1 MIHKYKLHGYNV
13 VLDVNSGGVHLVDDL
28 TYDMLDNVAP
38 PFSDVCPPEVV
49 EKLSAFYQ
57 EADILSCYDEVL
69 EAYNEQIL
77 FSEDDYE
84 K

>member
-38 PFSDVCPPEVV
+38 PFAEEFPRSIFPDHAPIRIETKC
-49 EKLSAFYQ
+49 SFQ
-57 EADILSCYDEVL
+57 M
-69 EAYNEQIL
+69 
-77 FSEDDYE
+77 
-84 K
+84 

>member
-1 MIHKYKLHGYNV
+1 MIHKYKLYGYNV

-57 EADILSCYDEVL
+57 EADILS
-69 EAYNEQIL
+69 
-77 FSEDDYE
+77 
-84 K
+84 

>member
-49 EKLSAFYQ
+49 E
-57 EADILSCYDEVL
+57 SCL
-69 EAYNEQIL
+69 L
-77 FSEDDYE
+77 FIRKPIFFPAMMKY
-84 K
+84 

>member
-38 PFSDVCPPEVV
+38 PFSDVCP
-49 EKLSAFYQ
+49 AG
-57 EADILSCYDEVL
+57 SCRKCCL
-69 EAYNEQIL
+69 L
-77 FSEDDYE
+77 FIRKPTFFPAMMKY
-84 K
+84 